1 MSVPIII
8 NGVTVAFPSSG
19 QDANW
24 SSAVIQAIQL
34 IAEALNISAGPFDIP
49 PQNYVMTSNVN
60 SNVDIPNLSF
70 PVTDVSGAIVFY
82 TVGRHTDTTVLSQTG
97 FLLLNYDS
105 SRATNS
111 KWQVTD
117 QYTNSGAQIVFSMT
131 DVGQVQFST
140 TSISGPNFAGHIQ
153 FRALAVLNS

>member
-1 MSVPIII
+1 MPNIIFA
-8 NGVTVAFPSSG
+8 GTTVAFPDSGSSP
-19 QDANW
+19 NW
-24 SSAVIQAIQL
+24 SGAVIQAMQL
-34 IAEALNISAGPFDIP
+34 ISEALAISSGPFDIP
-49 PQNYVMTSNVN
+49 PQNYVMTANVN

-82 TVGRHTDTTVLSQTG
+82 TVGRHTDSVAVSQTG

-105 SRATNS
+105 SRGVGL
-111 KWQVTD
+111 KWQVMD
-117 QYTNSGAQIVFSMT
+117 QFTNSGAQITFSMT

-140 TSISGPNFAGHIQ
+140 TSISGSNFVGHIQ